1 MSSRWDSPK
10 DEASASSS
18 ASSSNAAAAAAA
30 AAAKI
35 AAQFASK
42 AQPSGKESDSNPSSS
57 SDAKK
62 EKDAHDADFT
72 HDIEINDQRNR
83 YMLTKGQTQQQI
95 HRETGASVT
104 TKGTWYPDKAL
115 ATKEDPPLYLH
126 ISAISQEILDAAIAK
141 INELMAQ
148 EVPQLVEDRHQ
159 RRLDYENQRPPPRE
173 RRRWS
178 EEKVPV
184 NLENIRNFNVR
195 SKIVGPG
202 GMFVKYIQSETGTRV
217 QIKGLGSGFIESD
230 TGVEMPE
237 PMHIAIAGP
246 EDEQIQAAKVLA
258 EDLLEVVK
266 SEWQK
271 AYDANNGGGSGYGGG
286 RDGGYGGGYG
296 GGAQRGDGG
305 YGRRGGGGGGGG
317 YGRGGSPAGAGG
329 YGHQSHY
336 SQHQQGG
343 GGGGGWDQNRGGW
356 SQQQSHSYGRH
367 NGDPAPPPS
376 DDPNAPPPPPP
387 EDDAPPPPPSDS
399 NAGRQSAAQ
408 QHSYSHSQR
417 NGHSSPAGSPQSRNR
432 PAATAAAT
440 AKSPEEE
447 ALDKYWREYVE
458 WENSF
463 RAYHNRAPTK
473 EEGGQDVPP
482 QYRK

>member
-1 MSSRWDSPK
+1 MSSRWDNPSN
-10 DEASASSS
+10 EAQASASSS
-18 ASSSNAAAAAAA
+18 SSASTSAAAVAAAA

-42 AQPSGKESDSNPSSS
+42 AQPTTPNEPTTSS
-57 SDAKK
+57 SDSQRKD
-62 EKDAHDADFT
+62 KDAHDAEFT

-148 EVPQLVEDRHQ
+148 QVPQLVEHRHQ
-159 RRLDYENQRPPPRE
+159 RRLDYENQIPPQRE
-173 RRRWS
+173 RRRWP

-184 NLENIRNFNVR
+184 NLENTRNFNVR

-230 TGVEMPE
+230 TGVELPE

-246 EDEQIQAAKVLA
+246 EVEQIQDAKALA
-258 EDLLEVVK
+258 EDLLEVVR

-271 AYDANNGGGSGYGGG
+271 AYDAMGQGYGGGSGG
-286 RDGGYGGGYG
+286 RGGYGGYN
-296 GGAQRGDGG
+296 GGARGAG
-305 YGRRGGGGGGGG
+305 YGRSHG

-329 YGHQSHY
+329 YGHH
-336 SQHQQGG
+336 HQQQQ
-343 GGGGGWDQNRGGW
+343 GGWDQQRGW
-356 SQQQSHSYGRH
+356 NQQSQSYPYNSRH
-367 NGDPAPPPS
+367 NGDPAPPPA
-376 DDPNAPPPPPP
+376 DDGAAPPPPP

-399 NAGRQSAAQ
+399 ASHRPYAAATPASQ
-408 QHSYSHSQR
+408 QQR
-417 NGHSSPAGSPQSRNR
+417 NGSIPQGG
-432 PAATAAAT
+432 PATAAAT
-440 AKSPEEE
+440 TPAKSPEEE

-463 RAYHNRAPTK
+463 KAYHNRVPTK
-473 EEGGQDVPP
+473 EEGGQDVPT

>member
-1 MSSRWDSPK
+1 MSSRWDSPANVAQA
-10 DEASASSS
+10 ASSSS
-18 ASSSNAAAAAAA
+18 ASTSAAASAAAA

-42 AQPSGKESDSNPSSS
+42 SQPASKESEPSASSS
-57 SDAKK
+57 SSAERKD
-62 EKDAHDADFT
+62 KDAHDADFT

-173 RRRWS
+173 RRRWP

-184 NLENIRNFNVR
+184 NLDNIRNFNVR

-217 QIKGLGSGFIESD
+217 QIKGIGSGFIESD
-230 TGVEMPE
+230 TGVEMPV

-258 EDLLEVVK
+258 EDLLEVVRA
-266 SEWQK
+266 EWQK
-271 AYDANNGGGSGYGGG
+271 AYDAMGQGYGGG
-286 RDGGYGGGYG
+286 GPGGRGGYGGYD
-296 GGAQRGDGG
+296 GGAPRGGG
-305 YGRRGGGGGGGG
+305 YGRSHGH
-317 YGRGGSPAGAGG
+317 GRGGSPAGGAGG
-329 YGHQSHY
+329 YGG
-336 SQHQQGG
+336 HQQQ
-343 GGGGGWDQNRGGW
+343 GGWDQQRNYHQ
-356 SQQQSHSYGRH
+356 SQPHGYQRH
-367 NGDPAPPPS
+367 NGDPAPPPT
-376 DDPNAPPPPPP
+376 DDGAAPPPPPP
-387 EDDAPPPPPSDS
+387 EDDAPPPPPIDS
-399 NAGRQSAAQ
+399 SHRSSQ
-408 QHSYSHSQR
+408 QQQQQR
-417 NGHSSPAGSPQSRNR
+417 NGSSPVGSPQTRNR
-432 PAATAAAT
+432 GAMPAAAAA

-458 WENSF
+458 WETSF

>member
-1 MSSRWDSPK
+1 MSSRWDSPST
-10 DEASASSS
+10 EAQATASSSS
-18 ASSSNAAAAAAA
+18 ASTSAAAAAAA

-42 AQPSGKESDSNPSSS
+42 AHPPSKESEASAPSSDS
-57 SDAKK
+57 PRKD
-62 EKDAHDADFT
+62 KDAHDAEFT

-83 YMLTKGQTQQQI
+83 YVLTKGQTQQQI
-95 HRETGASVT
+95 HRETGAVVT

-141 INELMAQ
+141 VNELMAQ

-173 RRRWS
+173 RRRWP

-184 NLENIRNFNVR
+184 HLESIRNFNVR

-202 GMFVKYIQSETGTRV
+202 GMFVKYIQNETGTRV
-217 QIKGLGSGFIESD
+217 QIKGMGSGFIESD
-230 TGVEMPE
+230 TGMELPE

-258 EDLLEVVK
+258 EDLMEVVRA
-266 SEWQK
+266 EWQK
-271 AYDANNGGGSGYGGG
+271 AYDAMGAGGFGGQQ
-286 RDGGYGGGYG
+286 GGYGGYG
-296 GGAQRGDGG
+296 GGAPR
-305 YGRRGGGGGGGG
+305 GGG
-317 YGRGGSPAGAGG
+317 YGRGGSHG
-329 YGHQSHY
+329 YGRGGSPGGHGTYGH
-336 SQHQQGG
+336 HQQQQ
-343 GGGGGWDQNRGGW
+343 GGGWDQQRGWGQPH
-356 SQQQSHSYGRH
+356 SQPYSQRH
-367 NGDPAPPPS
+367 NGDPAPPPGE
-376 DDPNAPPPPPP
+376 DGAPPPPPP
-387 EDDAPPPPPSDS
+387 EDDAPPPPPSD
-399 NAGRQSAAQ
+399 NDRSAQPHPQTQ
-408 QHSYSHSQR
+408 QHSDGTPDSHNR
-417 NGHSSPAGSPQSRNR
+417 GAAG
-432 PAATAAAT
+432 AAAAV

>member
-1 MSSRWDSPK
+1 MSGRWDSPAN
-10 DEASASSS
+10 EAQAASSSS
-18 ASSSNAAAAAAA
+18 ASSAAASTSAAASAAAA

-42 AQPSGKESDSNPSSS
+42 SQQPSKESEPSASSS
-57 SDAKK
+57 SSA
-62 EKDAHDADFT
+62 ERKDKDVHDADFT

-173 RRRWS
+173 RRRWP

-184 NLENIRNFNVR
+184 NLDNIRNFNVR

-217 QIKGLGSGFIESD
+217 QIKGIGSGFIESD

-246 EDEQIQAAKVLA
+246 EEEQIQAAKVLA
-258 EDLLEVVK
+258 EDLMEVVRA
-266 SEWQK
+266 EWQK
-271 AYDANNGGGSGYGGG
+271 AYDAMGQGYGGG
-286 RDGGYGGGYG
+286 GPGGRGGYGGYD
-296 GGAQRGDGG
+296 GGAPRGGG
-305 YGRRGGGGGGGG
+305 YGRSHG
-317 YGRGGSPAGAGG
+317 YGRGGSPAGGAGG
-329 YGHQSHY
+329 YGG
-336 SQHQQGG
+336 HQQQ
-343 GGGGGWDQNRGGW
+343 GGWDQQRNYHQ
-356 SQQQSHSYGRH
+356 SQSHGYQRL
-367 NGDPAPPPS
+367 NGEPAPPPA
-376 DDPNAPPPPPP
+376 DDGAAPPPPPP
-387 EDDAPPPPPSDS
+387 EDDAPPPPPTDS
-399 NAGRQSAAQ
+399 SHRSTQ
-408 QHSYSHSQR
+408 QHQQQQQR
-417 NGHSSPAGSPQSRNR
+417 NGSSPAGSPQTRDR
-432 PAATAAAT
+432 GAVPAVAAAA

-458 WENSF
+458 WETSF
-463 RAYHNRAPTK
+463 RAYHHRAPTK

>member
-1 MSSRWDSPK
+1 MSSRWDSPNN
-10 DEASASSS
+10 EASSSS
-18 ASSSNAAAAAAA
+18 ASASAAAAAAA

-42 AQPSGKESDSNPSSS
+42 GQPSSS
-57 SDAKK
+57 SNSEAPQSK
-62 EKDAHDADFT
+62 EKDAHDAEFT

-115 ATKEDPPLYLH
+115 ATKEDPPLFLH
-126 ISAISQEILDAAIAK
+126 VSAISQDILDAAIAK

-148 EVPQLVEDRHQ
+148 DVPQLVEDRHQ

-173 RRRWS
+173 RRRWP
-178 EEKVPV
+178 EEKILV
-184 NLENIRNFNVR
+184 NLESIRNFNVR

-230 TGVEMPE
+230 TGAELNE

-246 EDEQIQAAKVLA
+246 EDEQIQAAKALA
-258 EDLLEVVK
+258 EDLMEVVRA
-266 SEWQK
+266 EWQK
-271 AYDANNGGGSGYGGG
+271 AYDSMGQGYGGG
-286 RDGGYGGGYG
+286 QRGGYGGYD
-296 GGAQRGDGG
+296 GGAPRGGG
-305 YGRRGGGGGGGG
+305 YGRSQG
-317 YGRGGSPAGAGG
+317 YGRGGSPVGAGG
-329 YGHQSHY
+329 YGHQ
-336 SQHQQGG
+336 QQQQQQQ
-343 GGGGGWDQNRGGW
+343 GGWDQQRGGW
-356 SQQQSHSYGRH
+356 SQQQQSYPYNSSR
-367 NGDPAPPPS
+367 NGDPAPPPT
-376 DDPNAPPPPPP
+376 DNNAPPPPPP
-387 EDDAPPPPPSDS
+387 EDDAPPPPPTDS
-399 NAGRQSAAQ
+399 ASHRQPAAPSQ
-408 QHSYSHSQR
+408 QRGNGISQ
-417 NGHSSPAGSPQSRNR
+417 HAASPAQSRSQ
-432 PAATAAAT
+432 PVAAAKP

-458 WENSF
+458 WESSF
-463 RAYHNRAPTK
+463 KAYHNRMPTK

>member
-10 DEASASSS
+10 DQGQASAST
-18 ASSSNAAAAAAA
+18 SSSTNAAAAAAAA

-42 AQPSGKESDSNPSSS
+42 GQPSSKESDPSPSSPS
-57 SDAKK
+57 DAKDAKK
-62 EKDAHDADFT
+62 EKDAHDAEFT

-126 ISAISQEILDAAIAK
+126 VSAISQEILDAAIAK

-148 EVPQLVEDRHQ
+148 EVPQLIEDRHQ

-173 RRRWS
+173 RRRWA

-230 TGVEMPE
+230 TGVELPE

-258 EDLLEVVK
+258 EDLMEVVK
-266 SEWQK
+266 SEWHK
-271 AYDANNGGGSGYGGG
+271 AYDAMGGGGSGYGGG
-286 RDGGYGGGYG
+286 RDGGYGGSYG
-296 GGAQRGDGG
+296 GGAPRGGGG
-305 YGRRGGGGGGGG
+305 YSLGGGGGG
-317 YGRGGSPAGAGG
+317 YGRGGSPTGAGG

-336 SQHQQGG
+336 SQQQHQGG
-343 GGGGGWDQNRGGW
+343 GNGWDQSRGGW
-356 SQQQSHSYGRH
+356 NQYGRH
-367 NGDPAPPPS
+367 SGDPAPPPS
-376 DDPNAPPPPPP
+376 DNPNAPPPPP
-387 EDDAPPPPPSDS
+387 EDDAPPSPPSDGH
-399 NAGRQSAAQ
+399 AGRQAAAHQ
-408 QHSYSHSQR
+408 QPYSQSQR

-432 PAATAAAT
+432 PTATAAS

-458 WENSF
+458 WETSF
-463 RAYHNRAPTK
+463 RAYHSRAPTK
-473 EEGGQDVPP
+473 EEGGQDVPT

>member
-10 DEASASSS
+10 DQGQASAST
-18 ASSSNAAAAAAA
+18 SSSVNAAA

-42 AQPSGKESDSNPSSS
+42 GQPSSKESDPSPSSS
-57 SDAKK
+57 SDAKDAKK
-62 EKDAHDADFT
+62 EKDAHDAEFT

-83 YMLTKGQTQQQI
+83 YMLTK
-95 HRETGASVT
+95 
-104 TKGTWYPDKAL
+104 
-115 ATKEDPPLYLH
+115 EDPPLYLH
-126 ISAISQEILDAAIAK
+126 VSAISQEILDAAIAK

-148 EVPQLVEDRHQ
+148 EVPQLIEDRHQ

-173 RRRWS
+173 RRRWA
-178 EEKVPV
+178 EEKVSV

-217 QIKGLGSGFIESD
+217 QIKGLGSGFIETD
-230 TGVEMPE
+230 TGVELPE

-258 EDLLEVVK
+258 EDLMEVVK
-266 SEWQK
+266 SEWHK
-271 AYDANNGGGSGYGGG
+271 AYDAMGGGGSGYGGG
-286 RDGGYGGGYG
+286 RDGGYGGSYG
-296 GGAQRGDGG
+296 GGAPRGGGG
-305 YGRRGGGGGGGG
+305 YSRGGGGGG
-317 YGRGGSPAGAGG
+317 YGRGGSPTGAGG

-336 SQHQQGG
+336 SQQQHYQ
-343 GGGGGWDQNRGGW
+343 GGGGGWDQSRGGW
-356 SQQQSHSYGRH
+356 NQYGRH
-367 NGDPAPPPS
+367 SGDPAPPPS
-376 DDPNAPPPPPP
+376 DNPNVPPPPPP

-399 NAGRQSAAQ
+399 HAGRQAAAHQ
-408 QHSYSHSQR
+408 QPYSQSQR

-432 PAATAAAT
+432 ATATAAS

-458 WENSF
+458 WETSF
-463 RAYHNRAPTK
+463 RAYHNRVPTK

>member
-1 MSSRWDSPK
+1 MSSRWDSPNN
-10 DEASASSS
+10 EASSS
-18 ASSSNAAAAAAA
+18 ASAAAAAAA

-42 AQPSGKESDSNPSSS
+42 AQPPSSKDTDTS
-57 SDAKK
+57 APHSK
-62 EKDAHDADFT
+62 ERDEHEAEFT

-126 ISAISQEILDAAIAK
+126 VSAISQDILDAAIAK

-173 RRRWS
+173 RRRWP

-184 NLENIRNFNVR
+184 NLESIRNFNVR

-230 TGVEMPE
+230 TGVELPE

-246 EDEQIQAAKVLA
+246 EDEQIKAARALVD
-258 EDLLEVVK
+258 DLMEVVR

-271 AYDANNGGGSGYGGG
+271 AYDSMGQGYGGG
-286 RDGGYGGGYG
+286 QRGGYGGYD
-296 GGAQRGDGG
+296 GGAQRGGG
-305 YGRRGGGGGGGG
+305 YGRSQG
-317 YGRGGSPAGAGG
+317 YGRGGSPMGAGG
-329 YGHQSHY
+329 YG
-336 SQHQQGG
+336 QHQQQQQ
-343 GGGGGWDQNRGGW
+343 GGWDQQRGW
-356 SQQQSHSYGRH
+356 NQQQQSYPYSRH
-367 NGDPAPPPS
+367 NGDPAPPPT
-376 DDPNAPPPPPP
+376 DDGAPPPPPP
-387 EDDAPPPPPSDS
+387 EDDAPPPPPADS
-399 NAGRQSAAQ
+399 A
-408 QHSYSHSQR
+408 SHRPSSQR
-417 NGHSSPAGSPQSRNR
+417 GTGASQHASSPTQSRSQ
-432 PAATAAAT
+432 PAATAA

-447 ALDKYWREYVE
+447 ALDKYWREYVT
-458 WENSF
+458 WEDSF
-463 RAYHNRAPTK
+463 KAYHNRMPTK

>member
-1 MSSRWDSPK
+1 MSSRWDSPSN
-10 DEASASSS
+10 EAQASASTSSS
-18 ASSSNAAAAAAA
+18 ASTSAAAAAAAA

-42 AQPSGKESDSNPSSS
+42 GQQSSS
-57 SDAKK
+57 VPNDAASSASDAQRKD
-62 EKDAHDADFT
+62 KDAHEAEFT

-104 TKGTWYPDKAL
+104 TKGTWYPDKTL

-126 ISAISQEILDAAIAK
+126 VSAISQDILDAAIAK
-141 INELMAQ
+141 INELMAV

-173 RRRWS
+173 RRRWP

-184 NLENIRNFNVR
+184 NLESIRNFNVR
-195 SKIVGPG
+195 SKLVGPG

-217 QIKGLGSGFIESD
+217 QIKGMGSGFIESD

-246 EDEQIQAAKVLA
+246 EDEQIKAAKVLA
-258 EDLLEVVK
+258 EDLMEVVR

-271 AYDANNGGGSGYGGG
+271 AYDAMGQGYGGG
-286 RDGGYGGGYG
+286 PGGQRGGYGGYDGGASRGGAG
-296 GGAQRGDGG
+296 GGGG
-305 YGRRGGGGGGGG
+305 YGRSHG

-329 YGHQSHY
+329 YSHH
-336 SQHQQGG
+336 HQQQQGAV
-343 GGGGGWDQNRGGW
+343 WDQQRGW
-356 SQQQSHSYGRH
+356 NQNHHQQQHPQSYPYNSRH
-367 NGDPAPPPS
+367 NGDPAPPPT
-376 DDPNAPPPPPP
+376 DDGGAVAPPPPP
-387 EDDAPPPPPSDS
+387 EDDVPPPPPSDS
-399 NAGRQSAAQ
+399 A
-408 QHSYSHSQR
+408 SHRAPS
-417 NGHSSPAGSPQSRNR
+417 
-432 PAATAAAT
+432 AAAT
-440 AKSPEEE
+440 ATSAMSPEEE
-447 ALDKYWREYVE
+447 ALNKYWREYVE
-458 WENSF
+458 WEDSF
-463 RAYHNRAPTK
+463 RAYHNRAPSK

-482 QYRK
+482 QFRK